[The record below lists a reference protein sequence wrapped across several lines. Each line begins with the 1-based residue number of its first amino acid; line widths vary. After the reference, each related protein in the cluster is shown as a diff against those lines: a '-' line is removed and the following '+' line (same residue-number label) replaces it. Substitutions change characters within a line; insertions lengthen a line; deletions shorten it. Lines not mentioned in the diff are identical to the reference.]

1 MVEPCE
7 ILTIREVAAILK
19 VGTKTT
25 YTMAQSGELPGF
37 KVGGQWRFRRGDI
50 DTWIQD
56 RIRKS
61 ARPPEG
67 SGGSN
72 PGGDR

>member
-1 MVEPCE
+1 MVEPGE

-25 YTMAQSGELPGF
+25 YSMAQSGELPGF

-50 DTWIQD
+50 DAWIQD

-61 ARPPEG
+61 GRPQDS
-67 SGGSN
+67 SGGRD